1 MSRPRIFARLAGLAR
16 ASGRVLV
23 APVLAALAL
32 LAACG
37 GPAKPPAT
45 PRLSGAAAGWNLV
58 VVSVDTV
65 RADRLGV
72 YGYDRRP
79 TSPRIDA
86 LFAEGVGFSRA
97 IAPRGLTWPSLA
109 SVLTGLYPSGHGV
122 IYNGYEFADETP
134 TLPKLLAAAGYR
146 TGAFLNNMMR
156 ANHQGWE
163 VLNSA
168 GGAERKLTRRAL
180 EWVAELDPE
189 RPFFLWTHYFGAHS
203 PYAAGKAWAGAVLD
217 PTYAGPV
224 IPGKKAL
231 NEIMLQGIPLGERDL
246 AYLDGLYDGA
256 VTGTDA
262 VVGELLDGLAAAG
275 RRERTLV
282 VFLADHG
289 EELYDHNAYLYHA
302 CSVYESV
309 LRVPLAFVAPGLVPA
324 GEIVAPPVE
333 LIDVAPTVL
342 DLLGIE
348 PPAELHGVSL
358 VPYLE
363 QPRRAGA
370 KPAFSEYSDTRIH
383 TALAGGWKL
392 IVNPDGYEPECFEGA
407 PRDLYPIAGVE
418 LYDLESDP
426 EETVNVAGE
435 HPERVAALAELIDRR
450 FASLADRR
458 RTQELPE
465 ELKEE
470 LRALGYVAK

>member
-1 MSRPRIFARLAGLAR
+1 MTRAIAAVRAALPAVLALAAGCGAPAEPPAGPRLA
-16 ASGRVLV
+16 
-23 APVLAALAL
+23 
-32 LAACG
+32 
-37 GPAKPPAT
+37 
-45 PRLSGAAAGWNLV
+45 GAAAGWNLV

-72 YGYDRRP
+72 YGYRERP

-97 IAPRGLTWPSLA
+97 VAPRGLTWPSLA

-122 IYNGYEFADETP
+122 IYNGYEFSDETR
-134 TLPKLLAAAGYR
+134 TLPKLLGAAGYR
-146 TGAFLNNMMR
+146 TGAFLNNMLR

-168 GGAERKLTRRAL
+168 GGNERELTRRAL
-180 EWVAELDPE
+180 DWVTGLEPN

-203 PYAAGKAWAGAVLD
+203 PYSGGKAWVRRNLD
-217 PTYAGPV
+217 PSYEGPV
-224 IPGKKAL
+224 VAGKRAL
-231 NEIMLQGIPLGERDL
+231 NRIMLEGIPLGERDV

-256 VTGTDA
+256 VMGTDA
-262 VVGELLDGLAAAG
+262 IVGELLEGLAAG
-275 RRERTLV
+275 GQRERTLI

-289 EELYDHNAYLYHA
+289 EDLYDHNGYLYHA
-302 CSVYESV
+302 CSVYEST

-324 GEIVAPPVE
+324 GELVASPVE

-342 DLLGIE
+342 ELLGVE
-348 PPAELHGVSL
+348 PPAELHGSSL

-363 QPRRAGA
+363 RPGRSGA

-392 IVNPDGYEPECFEGA
+392 VVNPDRYEPECFEGA
-407 PRDLYPIAGVE
+407 PRSLYPIGEVE

-426 EETVNVAGE
+426 EETANVAAD
-435 HPERVAALAELIDRR
+435 HPERVAALAELIERR
-450 FASLADRR
+450 FSALADRR
-458 RTQELPE
+458 QTQELPE